1 MARHG
6 RTTRTPVSPRDPAL
20 LADARIPG
28 PRPSTGINNE
38 RAATPRDELAL
49 LAKCLL
55 SEPTDRNLWR
65 QQLSLTR
72 VLDWLEEFPAD
83 TWQDR
88 WLLSGSDDQGSAWG
102 PQGLSAGTR
111 SRFTTGLGILIVLQV
126 VRPSYGWLFGSRL
139 LGVYDAYRRHNQ
151 AALFSEL
158 RERADG
164 REGCDEHATDALNL
178 LTRMSIVTGKDLLDF
193 ELEDLTDYAQAR
205 RATGRT
211 VASLPFAYEI
221 LHAVGGL
228 KDSPPTLRQA
238 QARGQLTPAE
248 LVDRHPITDRAV
260 RDVLVHYIAE
270 RSGALDYG
278 SLVNQA
284 QMLADLFW
292 GDLERHHPGIASL
305 NLPDTVAQEWKQ
317 RVRVLPDG
325 RPRRTYHGVFLA
337 VRSFYL
343 DLLQWSMEDP
353 ARWAQWAAPCPIS
366 EADIRGYLKE
376 TRHRQARM
384 QQRTRTLVPVLP
396 QLVRAAEDRLHR
408 ATLLL
413 DAARSAKLGEEFT
426 IEDRRYR
433 RTGRKCSNWRPTAL
447 FITQADEPG
456 PRFDAECEEN
466 NAFWTWA
473 GIEVLRRTGTRIEEL
488 LELTHLSLRQY
499 QAPTGETVPLLQISP
514 SKTDRERV
522 IPADPDLVA
531 VLARII
537 RRIKGPAERVPLL
550 NRYDGYERV
559 FGPPLPHLFQCPSQH
574 RLQVISAN
582 RIRELLTDLALRAGI
597 VDVDGTPLRFTPHD
611 FRRIFSTE
619 TVNGGLPIH
628 IAAKLLGHLDL
639 NTTQAYVAVYPEEVI
654 RHYRQFVDQRR
665 THRPSEEY
673 REPSDTEWQ
682 EFRDHFSLRKVALG
696 TCDRPYGTPCQHENA
711 CVRCP
716 MLRLDLAQ
724 EPRLLEIETNTRK
737 RLGEAQRMQWLGE
750 VAGLQES
757 LRHIATKKQQVER
770 LREQSDHGEAGEN
783 ALG

>member
-1 MARHG
+1 M
-6 RTTRTPVSPRDPAL
+6 
-20 LADARIPG
+20 
-28 PRPSTGINNE
+28 
-38 RAATPRDELAL
+38 
-49 LAKCLL
+49 
-55 SEPTDRNLWR
+55 
-65 QQLSLTR
+65 
-72 VLDWLEEFPAD
+72 
-83 TWQDR
+83 
-88 WLLSGSDDQGSAWG
+88 
-102 PQGLSAGTR
+102 
-111 SRFTTGLGILIVLQV
+111 

-151 AALFSEL
+151 AALFSKL
-158 RERADG
+158 RERASG
-164 REGCDEHATDALNL
+164 REGCDEHATDALNV

-248 LVDRHPITDRAV
+248 LVDRHPIADRAV

-270 RSGALDYG
+270 RSATLDYG

-284 QMLADLFW
+284 QMPADLFW

-325 RPRRTYHGVFLA
+325 RPRRTSHGVFLA

-376 TRHRQARM
+376 TRHRKARM

-396 QLVRAAEDRLHR
+396 QLVRAAEGRLHR

-413 DAARSAKLGEEFT
+413 EAARSAKPGEEFT

-433 RTGRKCSNWRPTAL
+433 RTGRERSNWRPTAL
-447 FITQADEPG
+447 FITPADEPG
-456 PRFDAECEEN
+456 PRFDAECQEN

-473 GIEVLRRTGTRIEEL
+473 GIEVLRHTGTRIEEL

-537 RRIKGPAERVPLL
+537 RRIKGPT
-550 NRYDGYERV
+550 DG
-559 FGPPLPHLFQCPSQH
+559 S
-574 RLQVISAN
+574 
-582 RIRELLTDLALRAGI
+582 
-597 VDVDGTPLRFTPHD
+597 
-611 FRRIFSTE
+611 
-619 TVNGGLPIH
+619 
-628 IAAKLLGHLDL
+628 
-639 NTTQAYVAVYPEEVI
+639 
-654 RHYRQFVDQRR
+654 
-665 THRPSEEY
+665 
-673 REPSDTEWQ
+673 
-682 EFRDHFSLRKVALG
+682 
-696 TCDRPYGTPCQHENA
+696 
-711 CVRCP
+711 RC
-716 MLRLDLAQ
+716 
-724 EPRLLEIETNTRK
+724 
-737 RLGEAQRMQWLGE
+737 
-750 VAGLQES
+750 
-757 LRHIATKKQQVER
+757 
-770 LREQSDHGEAGEN
+770 
-783 ALG
+783 